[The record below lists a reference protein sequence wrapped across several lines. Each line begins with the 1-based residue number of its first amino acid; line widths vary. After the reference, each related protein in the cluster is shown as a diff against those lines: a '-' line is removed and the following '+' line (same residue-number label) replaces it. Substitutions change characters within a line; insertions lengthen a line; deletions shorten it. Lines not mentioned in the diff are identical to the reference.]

1 MTKLL
6 SFELCEL
13 SLKHKINSLITETM
27 ETFDVMLQTA
37 KVIFTL
43 PQCTFQTKRVEE
55 KSKRTLRL
63 IQDSS
68 SNKMWLFRVHKEQ
81 VNKCCFNSLYSGLQN
96 HSVSFLL
103 KC

>member
-55 KSKRTLRL
+55 KSKRMLRL
-63 IQDSS
+63 IQQNVALQSALRTGK
-68 SNKMWLFRVHKEQ
+68 KM
-81 VNKCCFNSLYSGLQN
+81 
-96 HSVSFLL
+96 LL
-103 KC
+103 